1 MGHKHW
7 TPREIKYVADKA
19 LLDSTNAVV
28 NVKQM
33 AKYLK
38 RSPGAVNNKI
48 GMLRKNGKL
57 PQVNRENAFDS
68 SNRPYSDEEIKRV
81 KFMFQ
86 NDSTV
91 KEIADALDRTE
102 PAIKSLIFNLRQ
114 KGVIES
120 RKKELW
126 EQHEI
131 DYLVQNIQFDEN
143 GYTANVATLANFL
156 NRSEKAVYRKISKLR
171 SSGLISVLA
180 DRTKT
185 SVKAKNAHEQFN
197 NQRFAG
203 YERKVP
209 VVVNT
214 PNRVEVVQVVLTV
227 TVGANGEEI
236 HQFWTFDGK
245 LLAENKNKK
254 LTEGNQ

>member
-7 TPREIKYVADKA
+7 TPREIKYVAEKS

-38 RSPGAVNNKI
+38 RSPGTVNNQITK
-48 GMLRKNGKL
+48 LRKEGKL
-57 PQVNRENAFDS
+57 PQVNRENALDS
-68 SNRPYSDEEIKRV
+68 LNRPYTEDEKKQI
-81 KFMFQ
+81 KFMYQ
-86 NDSTV
+86 NGRTS
-91 KEIADALDRTE
+91 KEIANSFDRTE
-102 PAIKSLIFNLRQ
+102 SAIQSLIFNLKK

-120 RKKELW
+120 GTRELW
-126 EQHEI
+126 EQDEV
-131 DYLVQNIQFDEN
+131 DYLVNNIQFDEH
-143 GYTANVATLANFL
+143 GYTTNVGALANFL
-156 NRSEKAVYRKISKLR
+156 NRTEKAVSRKITQLR
-171 SSGLISVLA
+171 KSGAITIHA

-197 NQRFAG
+197 KRRFAG
-203 YERKVP
+203 CERKVP
-209 VVVNT
+209 IVVNT
-214 PNRVEVVQVVLTV
+214 PSKVEVVQVVLTV

-245 LLAENKNKK
+245 LLAENKK

>member
-1 MGHKHW
+1 MGNKHW

-19 LLDSTNAVV
+19 LLDPTNAVV

-38 RSPGAVNNKI
+38 RSTGAVNNQITK
-48 GMLRKNGKL
+48 LRKEGKL
-57 PQVNRENAFDS
+57 PQIERDKAIDTS
-68 SNRPYSDEEIKRV
+68 YRPYTEDEIKRV
-81 KFMFQ
+81 KFMFLK
-86 NDSTV
+86 DSTV
-91 KEIADALDRTE
+91 KEIANALDRTE
-102 PAIKSLIFNLRQ
+102 SAIQSLIFKLRQ

-120 RKKELW
+120 PKRELW
-126 EQHEI
+126 QKHEET
-131 DYLVQNIQFDEN
+131 YLLNNIQFDEH
-143 GYTANVATLANFL
+143 GYTANTDELANFL
-156 NRSEKAVYRKISKLR
+156 DRSVQSVSRKITKLR
-171 SSGLISVLA
+171 KSGAITIHA

-197 NQRFAG
+197 KRRFAG

-209 VVVNT
+209 IVVNT
-214 PNRVEVVQVVLTV
+214 PSKVEVVQVVFTI

-245 LLAENKNKK
+245 LLAENKK
-254 LTEGNQ
+254 LTDGNQ

>member
-7 TPREIKYVADKA
+7 TPREIKYVAEKS

-38 RSPGAVNNKI
+38 RSPGAVNNQITK
-48 GMLRKNGKL
+48 LRKEGKL
-57 PQVNRENAFDS
+57 PQIERDKAIDTS
-68 SNRPYSDEEIKRV
+68 YRPYTEDEIKRV
-81 KFMFQ
+81 KFMFLK
-86 NDSTV
+86 DSTV
-91 KEIADALDRTE
+91 KEIANALDRTE
-102 PAIKSLIFNLRQ
+102 SAIQSLIFKLRQ

-120 RKKELW
+120 PKRELW
-126 EQHEI
+126 QKHEET
-131 DYLVQNIQFDEN
+131 YLLNNIQFDEH
-143 GYTANVATLANFL
+143 GYTANTDELANFL
-156 NRSEKAVYRKISKLR
+156 DRSVQSVSRKITKLR
-171 SSGLISVLA
+171 KSGAITIHA

-197 NQRFAG
+197 KRRFAG
-203 YERKVP
+203 CERKVP
-209 VVVNT
+209 IVVNT
-214 PNRVEVVQVVLTV
+214 PSKVEVVQVVLTI

-245 LLAENKNKK
+245 LLAENKK

>member
-1 MGHKHW
+1 VGHKHW
-7 TPREIKYVADKA
+7 TPREIKYVAEKS

-38 RSPGAVNNKI
+38 RSPGAVNNQITK
-48 GMLRKNGKL
+48 LRKEGKL
-57 PQVNRENAFDS
+57 PQIERDKAIDTS
-68 SNRPYSDEEIKRV
+68 YRPYSEEIKRIT
-81 KFMFQ
+81 FMFQ
-86 NDSTV
+86 KNSTV

-102 PAIKSLIFNLRQ
+102 SAIQSLIFKLRQ

-120 RKKELW
+120 PKRELW
-126 EQHEI
+126 QKHEEA
-131 DYLVQNIQFDEN
+131 YLLDNIQFDEH
-143 GYTANVATLANFL
+143 GYTANTDKLANFL
-156 NRSEKAVYRKISKLR
+156 NRSVQSVSRKITKLR
-171 SSGLISVLA
+171 KSGAITIHA

-197 NQRFAG
+197 KKRFAG
-203 YERKVP
+203 CERKVP
-209 VVVNT
+209 IVVNT
-214 PNRVEVVQVVLTV
+214 PSKVEVVQVVLTV

-245 LLAENKNKK
+245 LLAENKK
-254 LTEGNQ
+254 LTDCNQ

>member
-7 TPREIKYVADKA
+7 TPREIKYVAEKS

-38 RSPGAVNNKI
+38 RSPGAVNNQITK
-48 GMLRKNGKL
+48 LRKEGKL
-57 PQVNRENAFDS
+57 PQIERDKAIDTS
-68 SNRPYSDEEIKRV
+68 YRPYSEEIKRIT
-81 KFMFQ
+81 FMFQ
-86 NDSTV
+86 KNSTV

-102 PAIKSLIFNLRQ
+102 SAIQSLIFKLRQ

-120 RKKELW
+120 PKRELW
-126 EQHEI
+126 QKHEEA
-131 DYLVQNIQFDEN
+131 YLLDNIQFDEH
-143 GYTANVATLANFL
+143 GYTANTDKLANFL
-156 NRSEKAVYRKISKLR
+156 NRSVQSVSRKITKLR
-171 SSGLISVLA
+171 KSGAITIHA

-197 NQRFAG
+197 KKRFAG
-203 YERKVP
+203 CERKVP
-209 VVVNT
+209 IVVNT
-214 PNRVEVVQVVLTV
+214 PSKVEVVQVVLTV

-245 LLAENKNKK
+245 LLAENKK
-254 LTEGNQ
+254 LTDCNQ